1 MELTIEQALQQ
12 GVAAHKAGKLEEAE
26 RLYRAILQSQPAH
39 PDANHNLGLIAV
51 SVNKAE
57 AALPLFKTALEAN
70 PKIEQFWLSY
80 IDALIK
86 EKQFENAKAV
96 LEQAKKQGVVGDKLN
111 TLEAQLSSENQ
122 IQNVNSANPPQEQ
135 LSSLLAYYQTGRYD
149 DAEKLAIFITQEF
162 PSHNFSWKILG
173 AVFTATGKNSEAVN
187 AHQTAVVLSSQDAEA
202 HNNLGV
208 TLQKFGRLDEAEISY
223 TKAIALKPDYVDAHN
238 NLGITLQKLG
248 RLNEAEA
255 SCRQAIALKPDYAE
269 AHSNLGAV
277 LKELC
282 RLDDAEVS
290 LTQAIALKPDYA
302 KAHYNLG
309 TVLTELDRLDEAE
322 ASYTQAIAL
331 KPDLAEAHYNLGI
344 TLNELGRLNE
354 AEASYTQAIVLKPD
368 FAEAYSNLGNSLQEL
383 GRLGEAEASY
393 RQAIALKPDY
403 VEAYTNLGNSLKELG
418 RLGEA
423 EASYVQAI
431 ALKPDYA
438 EAHNNLGATLLELGR
453 LDESEASYTQAIALK
468 PDYPEA
474 CYNLGVTL
482 NELGKLNEAEVSYT
496 HAIALKPDYA
506 EAHNSLLRC
515 LYLLDKQSLF
525 FDKLDYL
532 INEDTANA
540 TIGSLT
546 CRSALKYGVEKSNLF
561 CREPL
566 KYVLHV
572 DMNTQYDFEE
582 IFAEK
587 ARLILN
593 ENRMSNR
600 KQSLLV
606 NGSQTSGNLFDIAN
620 SFTEQIQKAIRLE
633 IEKYR
638 INFKDSKEG
647 LIKKWPTEYSLYGW
661 LISMKSGG
669 ELKPHIHSGG
679 WLSGSLYINVPSK
692 SKGESGNL
700 VVSLGEEKDATDTR
714 INVKQIIN
722 VVTGS
727 LVLFPASLTHYTIPF
742 AAEEERIVLAFDVKQ
757 K

>member
-1 MELTIEQALQQ
+1 MELTLEQTLQN
-12 GVAAHKAGKLEEAE
+12 GVAAHNAGKLKEAE

-51 SVNKAE
+51 SVNQAE

-86 EKQFENAKAV
+86 EKQFDNAKQV
-96 LEQAKKQGVVGDKLN
+96 LEQAKKQGVDRDKVDAI
-111 TLEAQLSSENQ
+111 EAQITTTTQVNEPLLVVQKKSLTLSEKRKKLTEQKKQKKTKKQNFKIISPSESE
-122 IQNVNSANPPQEQ
+122 IKR
-135 LSSLLAYYQTGRYD
+135 LLEHYQTGRYD
-149 DAEKLAIFITQEF
+149 DAEKLAKSITQEF
-162 PSHNFSWKILG
+162 PEHQFAWKVLG
-173 AVFTATGKNSEAVN
+173 
-187 AHQTAVVLSSQDAEA
+187 VVLKQTGRINESLFAKHKAVELAPLDA
-202 HNNLGV
+202 
-208 TLQKFGRLDEAEISY
+208 Q
-223 TKAIALKPDYVDAHN
+223 
-238 NLGITLQKLG
+238 
-248 RLNEAEA
+248 
-255 SCRQAIALKPDYAE
+255 
-269 AHSNLGAV
+269 
-277 LKELC
+277 
-282 RLDDAEVS
+282 
-290 LTQAIALKPDYA
+290 
-302 KAHYNLG
+302 AHYNLS
-309 TVLTELDRLDEAE
+309 TTLQELGRLEEAE

-331 KPDLAEAHYNLGI
+331 KPDYAEAYYNLGI

-354 AEASYTQAIVLKPD
+354 AEASYMQAIVLKPD

-403 VEAYTNLGNSLKELG
+403 VEAYSNLGNSLKELG

-423 EASYVQAI
+423 KASYVQAI

-438 EAHNNLGATLLELGR
+438 EAHNNLGATLLELGK

-468 PDYPEA
+468 PNYAEA
-474 CYNLGVTL
+474 HYNLGVTL

-496 HAIALKPDYA
+496 HAIVLKPDYA

-540 TIGSLT
+540 AIGSLT
-546 CRSALKYGVEKSNLF
+546 CRSALKYGVEKPNLF
-561 CREPL
+561 CKEPL

-593 ENRMSNR
+593 ESRMSNR

-669 ELKPHIHSGG
+669 ELKPHIHSDG
-679 WLSGSLYINVPSK
+679 WLSGSLYINVPPK
-692 SKGESGNL
+692 SKAESGNL

-714 INVKQIIN
+714 INVEQIIN